1 LHQAAIRSSF
11 SAPRIT
17 ILIAPSGNVRCSAS
31 LQPKRPLA
39 ACYIQMKEKERTA
52 LLEQAARCRGVAAE
66 IDQHRKAAERL
77 IAMAIEYEKRAA
89 IGASTDSAR

>member
-1 LHQAAIRSSF
+1 
-11 SAPRIT
+11 
-17 ILIAPSGNVRCSAS
+17 
-31 LQPKRPLA
+31 
-39 ACYIQMKEKERTA
+39 MKEKERTA